1 MEDQKPVTSE
11 EFICEDCGTTTPVS
25 NDSCTSC
32 GGRLVPVDAMREPTD
47 HELSAED
54 EELSDD
60 LSTAVDESGSESLES
75 LAEKELNEDQR
86 SYNEDSYDD
95 E

>member
-1 MEDQKPVTSE
+1 MEEQTTAE
-11 EFICEDCGTTTPVS
+11 EFICEDCGTTTPVA
-25 NDSCTSC
+25 NESCTSC
-32 GGRLVPVDAMREPTD
+32 GGRLVPVDAIREPTD

-54 EELSDD
+54 DD
-60 LSTAVDESGSESLES
+60 LSVPVDESGSESLES

-86 SYNEDSYDD
+86 SYNEDNYGD